1 MSIQISV
8 VIPAFNAQSTIRE
21 TLESVF
27 SQTYPSSAL
36 EVIVIDDGSTDD
48 TNKILEQYGD
58 KVIHIKQSNQGVAA
72 ARNNAAKLASGCW
85 LAFIDADDLW
95 HPEKLTT
102 QMRQIGEHLW
112 SHTDSYY
119 FGFNQSGN
127 TKRSDYTAQYDG
139 NVFERL
145 VLDNFITTSTVVVD
159 KTLFL
164 DLGGFDESLPALEDW
179 KLWLDIS
186 VKSPLHYC
194 SEPMTRYRV
203 TPGSTSR
210 KARYVLPLHLT
221 LINRVFTENKLTNSL
236 KKKAKSQSYTIC
248 SYIAEDSGDYIY
260 AIYCSALATLEDFN
274 LKKLRRLA
282 GISLKQFKM
291 LISYPLRRE

>member
-27 SQTYPSSAL
+27 SQTYPSSEL
-36 EVIVIDDGSTDD
+36 EVIVIDDGSSDG
-48 TNKILEQYGD
+48 TNEILEQYGD
-58 KVIHIKQSNQGVAA
+58 KIVHIKQSNKGVAA
-72 ARNNAAKLASGCW
+72 ARNNAANIASGRW
-85 LAFIDADDLW
+85 LAFVDADDLW

-102 QMRQIGEHLW
+102 QMRQMGNHLW

-127 TKRSDYTAQYDG
+127 TKRSDYTVQYDG
-139 NVFERL
+139 NVFDKL

-159 KTLFL
+159 KKSFL

-186 VKSPLHYC
+186 VKSSLHYC

-210 KARYVLPLHLT
+210 KARNVLPLHLT
-221 LINRVFTENKLTNSL
+221 LINRVFSENNLSSNL

-282 GISLKQFKM
+282 GISLKTFK
-291 LISYPLRRE
+291 LLLSYPFRKK